1 PGVGRGGA
9 LQRFF
14 GLELNI
20 QPRGAQS
27 AAQCLQPLLARTK
40 NRHVAP
46 GLRAQFLRARLLE
59 PFAKLA
65 RFFDR
70 SSSIRDFPGW
80 IWSEICGLQVDSN
93 NLAGQNLRPRIEF
106 DKRDL
111 LITVVQDLAKRFIQE
126 PELRLI
132 EPKRDGEFQRVCRA
146 GLDQRVMNASILREI
161 SAV

>member
-1 PGVGRGGA
+1 MRFYHDQASVFEVRIIWSGG
-9 LQRFF
+9 F
-14 GLELNI
+14 ELTNVASKMAFEVWPKFPFI
-20 QPRGAQS
+20 SER
-27 AAQCLQPLLARTK
+27 LA
-40 NRHVAP
+40 
-46 GLRAQFLRARLLE
+46 
-59 PFAKLA
+59 
-65 RFFDR
+65 
-70 SSSIRDFPGW
+70 IRDFPGW

-161 SAV
+161 SAVAIN